1 MRENEKEEVA
11 VDDMVRRSVGEAK
24 LGGGRE
30 EAVEEGQER
39 RMEKGGAGWD
49 WEGGS
54 ANDVIC
60 DVRGPGSPA
69 LSAAAKLVFRG
80 HLVHLAHTS
89 YRATFN
95 SAP

>member
-39 RMEKGGAGWD
+39 RRAAPAGTGRAGD
-49 WEGGS
+49 

-80 HLVHLAHTS
+80 HLIHLAHTS

>member
-49 WEGGS
+49 WEGGR
-54 ANDVIC
+54 C
-60 DVRGPGSPA
+60 
-69 LSAAAKLVFRG
+69 K
-80 HLVHLAHTS
+80 
-89 YRATFN
+89 
-95 SAP
+95 